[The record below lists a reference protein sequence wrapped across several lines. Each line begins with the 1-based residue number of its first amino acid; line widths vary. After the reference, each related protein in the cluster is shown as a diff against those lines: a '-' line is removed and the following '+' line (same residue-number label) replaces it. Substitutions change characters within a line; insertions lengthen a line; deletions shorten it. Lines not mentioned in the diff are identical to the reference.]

1 MTTAAAI
8 AAAVAVIVFLVWTN
22 RKMARGETPTQHGP
36 FWDMF
41 DPARPAQ
48 PPVLEEPDERH

>member
-1 MTTAAAI
+1 MTV
-8 AAAVAVIVFLVWTN
+8 AAAVVAAAAVIVFLVRKD
-22 RKMARGETPTQHGP
+22 RKMARDETPTQHGP

-48 PPVLEEPDERH
+48 PPALEEPDGHR

>member
-1 MTTAAAI
+1 MTV
-8 AAAVAVIVFLVWTN
+8 AAAVVAAAAVIVFLVRTD
-22 RKMARGETPTQHGP
+22 RKMARDELTQHGP

-48 PPVLEEPDERH
+48 PPALEEPDGHR